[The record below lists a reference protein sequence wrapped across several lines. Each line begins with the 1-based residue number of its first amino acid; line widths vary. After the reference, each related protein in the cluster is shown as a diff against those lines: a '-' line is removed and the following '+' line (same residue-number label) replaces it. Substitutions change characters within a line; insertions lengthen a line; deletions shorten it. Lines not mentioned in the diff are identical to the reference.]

1 MRTLTDHGL
10 GKVLVYV
17 GERLSYDDEKITCK
31 YACELTEYNFAK
43 LTSLIILNQGFK
55 NRENENRMFQRATGA
70 ARYFQNSLNNKYNLT
85 ELDLENTAEPTV
97 EITVSA
103 GIVPKDVNKQAPNLN
118 LPPINS
124 PALPALN
131 VNLPS
136 PAPLNPSPVN
146 VTISPV
152 DLPAPIANP
161 FTDYAFTTNQ
171 NVGYGVDRGGPIYGP
186 VTDEWW
192 LAGGRKLS
200 MIYGGYKPDPATG
213 QIIYTPEMGDNVR
226 GSLGTPRHQSLVY
239 ANRKP
244 AGFDLRDF
252 TIYAAGDVGGAGRY
266 YRQRKRISWRKSR
279 LYFHRNMAGRKSK
292 TK

>member
-1 MRTLTDHGL
+1 MPWNTWQWETGYTYNNWRDTYK
-10 GKVLVYV
+10 GKN
-17 GERLSYDDEKITCK
+17 D
-31 YACELTEYNFAK
+31 
-43 LTSLIILNQGFK
+43 K

-97 EITVSA
+97 KITVSA

-186 VTDEWW
+186 VTNKWQ
-192 LAGGRKLS
+192 LHGGRKLS

-213 QIIYTPEMGDNVR
+213 QIIYTPEMGENVR
-226 GSLGTPRHQSLVY
+226 GSLGT
-239 ANRKP
+239 
-244 AGFDLRDF
+244 LR
-252 TIYAAGDVGGAGRY
+252 Y
-266 YRQRKRISWRKSR
+266 
-279 LYFHRNMAGRKSK
+279 
-292 TK
+292 